1 MREFAAGDVV
11 RLDIAD
17 HPSTAMEVHESPEGA
32 APRGRVDSDWN
43 LAGGTGDFAVLGLR
57 NFLRLTA
64 KRLEHGIDS
73 SPRLRRRHRMERL
86 GARRRGLV
94 EDSLHLGIE
103 LHSRLLRQ
111 D

>member
-17 HPSTAMEVHESPEGA
+17 HQSTAMEVHKRAEWP

-86 GARRRGLV
+86 GARRRGLGV
-94 EDSLHLGIE
+94 NRLQLGVE
-103 LHSRLLRQ
+103 LHSRLL
-111 D
+111 